1 MKVSVAVTL
10 PNDFVEMQTQ
20 AVIERE
26 ILSSYALSLFKAARV
41 TLSKAAELANMT
53 IYDFLKLC
61 KENQIA
67 VIDISRD
74 ELMQEIEFVR
84 PL

>member
-26 ILSSYALSLFKAARV
+26 ILISYALSLFKAARV